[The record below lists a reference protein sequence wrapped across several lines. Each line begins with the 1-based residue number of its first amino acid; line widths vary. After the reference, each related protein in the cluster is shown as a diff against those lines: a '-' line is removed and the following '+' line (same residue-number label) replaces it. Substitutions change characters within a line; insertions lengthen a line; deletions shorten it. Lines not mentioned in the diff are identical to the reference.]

1 MALWHIYLWPLCESC
16 TVCTAY
22 IFVTVKQS
30 TYFSGYNKHDP
41 LDLRPPHL
49 VMTTNHPG
57 PERAHRNP
65 RATRARTTGPSN
77 MSTSSP
83 SASPH
88 LVSWRGV
95 IYLNYNNSVTQWSPF
110 FVGRFNTHTVWKLTD
125 RHERLRGRAVTW
137 HANAVD
143 GVHSHLILHAFNHP
157 LGFIGCVWVGVKVQ
171 PHPPVAPRFLPLH
184 DVSYGRDMENNSC
197 RPALSNT
204 DNRRRRIFFFL
215 PMIGCPPSNAGGSHC
230 TTQESSPMLRILGAW
245 GGSGTSEMIV

>member
-65 RATRARTTGPSN
+65 RATRAGTTGPSN

-110 FVGRFNTHTVWKLTD
+110 FVGRFNTLCENSPTGTNGWEAGL
-125 RHERLRGRAVTW
+125 W
-137 HANAVD
+137 
-143 GVHSHLILHAFNHP
+143 
-157 LGFIGCVWVGVKVQ
+157 
-171 PHPPVAPRFLPLH
+171 
-184 DVSYGRDMENNSC
+184 RDM
-197 RPALSNT
+197 
-204 DNRRRRIFFFL
+204 
-215 PMIGCPPSNAGGSHC
+215 
-230 TTQESSPMLRILGAW
+230 PMLLTAYTLISYCTPSIILLA
-245 GGSGTSEMIV
+245 S